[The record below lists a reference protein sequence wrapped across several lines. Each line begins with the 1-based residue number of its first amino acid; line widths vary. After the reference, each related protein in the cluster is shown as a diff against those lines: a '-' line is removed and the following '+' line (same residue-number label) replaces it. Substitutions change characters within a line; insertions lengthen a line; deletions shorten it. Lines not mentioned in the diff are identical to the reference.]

1 VIKRI
6 RLATRAAGVPA
17 ETFAAAWPGAVAA
30 AADAPPGVRPVRVA
44 ACVTLPDLTGPD
56 PRHDGASIEWF
67 TDAAHLERFQTWLGT
82 AARVPANE
90 ALTDPAASPVIV
102 AEEIVLRGADWLER
116 RWRAGG
122 EAPKQMAIAE
132 RAPGLTSAQFAERWR
147 DKAGQVRGTVIPD
160 AARGRAYVQNHPR
173 PRAVGDWAYDAV
185 NEVYFDDAAG
195 LRARIEWFRENA
207 PDPGGDDLFGPSWFI
222 AAREVVL
229 A

>member
-1 VIKRI
+1 MIKRI
-6 RLATRAAGVPA
+6 RLATRAAGVSA
-17 ETFAAAWPGAVAA
+17 EKFAAGWPDAVAA
-30 AADAPPGVRPVRVA
+30 AAAAPPGARPVRVA
-44 ACVTLPDLTGPD
+44 ACINLPDFTGPD

-67 TDAAHLERFQTWLGT
+67 ADAAHLERFQTWLGT
-82 AARVPANE
+82 ADRTPAGD
-90 ALTDPAASPVIV
+90 ALVDPAASPVIV
-102 AEEIVLRGADWLER
+102 AEELVLRGADWLER

-122 EAPKQMAIAE
+122 ETPKQMAIAE

-195 LRARIEWFRENA
+195 LRARIDWFRENA